1 MRPMNSAKKYRG
13 ASKQQKNKLNSKI
26 IFIFNNNPNAHLVI
40 YKNKNNGK
48 LLAFIYKYLF

>member
-1 MRPMNSAKKYRG
+1 MPKSTVGPRNNYKSTVGPM
-13 ASKQQKNKLNSKI
+13 NSKI
-26 IFIFNNNPNAHLVI
+26 IFIFNHNPNAHLII

>member
-1 MRPMNSAKKYRG
+1 MRPMNSAKKYSG